1 MTVRYTSILT
11 IVMSVIA
18 SVYYCIAV
26 SGQLKSGK
34 RLSWH
39 WTVMPNL
46 KKDLLGIAKVTWG
59 ICTLMVYLWPNCLK
73 NELKNYR
80 GVMFH
85 GNEKWCQIWRRI
97 YVLLQKWHNEFGKF
111 SCKHLKV
118 SKFVLWSS
126 TYVQNVESISQKV
139 TEELCV
145 ISLNSDAKNFKKI
158 LLVVAKMIWGIWRV
172 LIQALKSLETGTLM
186 GSFCPKY
193 INVWAKKLQRSYV

>member
-18 SVYYCIAV
+18 SVYYCIVV

-145 ISLNSDAKNFKKI
+145 ISLNSDAKFQEDPTCRCKNDMRNLASLNTSTQKSWNWNFDGF
-158 LLVVAKMIWGIWRV
+158 LLSKV
-172 LIQALKSLETGTLM
+172 
-186 GSFCPKY
+186 Y
-193 INVWAKKLQRSYV
+193 

>member
-18 SVYYCIAV
+18 SVYYCIVV

-139 TEELCV
+139 TEEVCV
-145 ISLNSDAKNFKKI
+145 ISVNSDAKLQEDPTCRCKNDMRNLASFNTSTQKSWNWNFDGF
-158 LLVVAKMIWGIWRV
+158 LLSKV
-172 LIQALKSLETGTLM
+172 
-186 GSFCPKY
+186 Y
-193 INVWAKKLQRSYV
+193 